1 MKQKY
6 IVRYTKRKGFSLLE
20 LLVVVAIMAII
31 GGAVITA
38 YDGLVSQSQKATAT
52 NTIGSLTN
60 SVRQFKVVEGNYP
73 NNWESLMSAVPVST
87 AVYDDSTGDSVITVG
102 QVYQTSVADP
112 LSTPANPLPD
122 IVTTLTPTDV
132 GYGDP
137 LNLVLTSGV
146 NATNA
151 VGSTGVAGILAS
163 KLAGKFDFATPLT
176 AAQAES
182 LVEAGITKVRYTHA
196 DADDEIASTLSGI
209 FTAGNEATPNV
220 GPLSEISIPQHAFE
234 APRAGANRNR
244 GRGFVLQFGADS
256 TNVPAAIWDAGTGGY
271 NNIKVGANPNAVL
284 VGLGIGNANTLV
296 DSSGNAGDQSAA
308 VGSISL
314 ATAPFY
320 GDVAKNSYQHYI
332 ALFDVSQSPA
342 VFVAIVD
349 SRGDFLDEEFA
360 ESTGQKK

>member
-6 IVRYTKRKGFSLLE
+6 IARYTKRKGFSLLE

-60 SVRQFKVVEGNYP
+60 SVRQYKVVEGSYP
-73 NNWESLMSAVPVST
+73 NNWESLMSAAPVALGT
-87 AVYDDSTGDSVITVG
+87 FDVNTGDTVVSATESTSTSGTPPITTT
-102 QVYQTSVADP
+102 TSVSVSDEIGA
-112 LSTPANPLPD
+112 
-122 IVTTLTPTDV
+122 VT
-132 GYGDP
+132 
-137 LNLVLTSGV
+137 
-146 NATNA
+146 
-151 VGSTGVAGILAS
+151 VAGILAS
-163 KLAGKFDFATPLT
+163 KIAGKFTPTLLT
-176 AAQAES
+176 SDQVGA
-182 LVEAGITKVRYTHA
+182 LVDAGITKFRYTHSGG
-196 DADDEIASTLSGI
+196 DDEADSNLTNI
-209 FTAGNEATPNV
+209 FTAGGTTEQDPEV

-234 APRAGANRNR
+234 APREDDGGTKTRNR
-244 GRGFVLQFGADS
+244 GRGFVTEFDETS
-256 TNVPAAIWDAGTGGY
+256 TDLFAMIWNEGTGGY
-271 NNIKVGANPNAVL
+271 NNIKVGANPDSVL
-284 VGLGIGNANTLV
+284 IGLGIGNANTLV
-296 DSSGNAGDQSAA
+296 DPAGNSGDSSAP
-308 VGSISL
+308 VGSIRL

-320 GDVAKNSYQHYI
+320 GDVAKNTYQHYV

>member
-6 IVRYTKRKGFSLLE
+6 ITRYKKRKGFSLLE

-73 NNWESLMSAVPVST
+73 NNWESLMSAK
-87 AVYDDSTGDSVITVG
+87 
-102 QVYQTSVADP
+102 P
-112 LSTPANPLPD
+112 LSVGTFNAANGDTEVSVQTVLTLADGTVVTQAD
-122 IVTTLTPTDV
+122 IDAGTVAAADVTTTIS
-132 GYGDP
+132 
-137 LNLVLTSGV
+137 LNDELEEIGK
-146 NATNA
+146 
-151 VGSTGVAGILAS
+151 AGILAS
-163 KLAGKFDFATPLT
+163 KIADKFTVTDLNNEQVAALA
-176 AAQAES
+176 S
-182 LVEAGITKVRYTHA
+182 AGITKLRFTHT
-196 DADDEIASTLSGI
+196 DGDDETESVLNNI
-209 FTAGNEATPNV
+209 FTAGNEANPNV
-220 GPLSEISIPQHAFE
+220 GELSKISIPQHAFE
-234 APRAGANRNR
+234 APRAGTDRNR
-244 GRGFVLQFGADS
+244 GRGFVGEFGSS
-256 TNVPAAIWDAGTGGY
+256 TTSVPAMVWNKGTEGY
-271 NNIKVGANPNAVL
+271 NNIKVGATPDAVL
-284 VGLGIGNANTLV
+284 VGLGIGNASTLV
-296 DSSGNAGDQSAA
+296 DPSGNSGDQSAP

-320 GDVAKNSYQHYI
+320 GDVAKNTYQHYV
-332 ALFDVSQSPA
+332 ALFDVAQSPA

>member
-1 MKQKY
+1 
-6 IVRYTKRKGFSLLE
+6 
-20 LLVVVAIMAII
+20 MAII

-73 NNWESLMSAVPVST
+73 NNWESLMSAIPVST
-87 AVYDDSTGDSVITVG
+87 AAYDASTGDSVVTVG
-102 QVYQTSVADP
+102 QVYQTTDDAGA
-112 LSTPANPLPD
+112 T
-122 IVTTLTPTDV
+122 TTLNSTDV
-132 GYGDP
+132 GYGNPD
-137 LNLVLTSGV
+137 NLVLTSGV
-146 NATNA
+146 DAANA
-151 VGSTGVAGILAS
+151 VGNAGVAGILAS

-182 LVEAGITKVRYTHA
+182 LVEAGITKLRYTHA
-196 DADDEIASTLSGI
+196 DADDETANTLSGI
-209 FTAGNEATPNV
+209 FTAGNEADPNV

-234 APRAGANRNR
+234 APRAGTDRNR

-256 TNVPAAIWDAGTGGY
+256 TSVPAAIWEAGTGGY
-271 NNIKVGANPNAVL
+271 NNIKVGANPGAVL